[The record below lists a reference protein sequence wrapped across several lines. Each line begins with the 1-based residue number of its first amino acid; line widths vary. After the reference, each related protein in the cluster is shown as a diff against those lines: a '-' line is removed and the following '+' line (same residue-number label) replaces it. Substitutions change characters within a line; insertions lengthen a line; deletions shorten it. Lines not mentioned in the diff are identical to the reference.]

1 MAEMMQTIEHLV
13 SEIGPRPVA
22 TEEEQ
27 QASLYIAQELKDLN
41 LPTEVEEFQGSVSHK
56 KTRLVCSSVAVVF
69 ALVSLFLP
77 VIALPAII
85 ISFVC
90 AVFFMSEE
98 LGKPILS
105 KFLDKGIS
113 QNVVAR
119 FVPAAVEEGRG
130 RRRKVVLVSR
140 VDSGSVRPELS
151 EPFLNAM
158 PVFAPAARLGM
169 VILPLYLLIRSVFFL
184 HSTGAAFII
193 STFLL
198 IAVCLCAALT
208 TISFVLEKISGLND
222 GANSS
227 ASGVAVMLEV
237 ARRITQENEAANPDT
252 LTTSLAQDSE
262 QNADQNAQFALEE
275 GVGEA
280 DLQKNTGSDEQG
292 YTPDGQAYQR
302 ADSSYTQNKPENQV
316 TIHGAAQAY
325 EQGVVPEGAA
335 LVYENRAQNSRGNN
349 SPSLPH
355 AAAVAVPAAVAAG
368 VAAGFTVDAVHGGIV
383 DASAASST
391 FGQPDAF
398 AQASQ
403 TPLQELNMHGVASA
417 QLTQAPLSATLPD
430 HPSQAGGTQ
439 AGAVGAAGAAG
450 AAGATG
456 AAGAAPNAAA
466 YAAPKKEVPS
476 WFSAGRAAARANAP
490 AQAQIPTAKRSTFA
504 TALEAAEQR
513 ISEAYQVNT
522 ETQVNAETPN
532 NSAFGVFE
540 TTTAAQA
547 VVQTDVQATAQGDVQ
562 VQPPVNTSFEQSEQ
576 AKAELQT
583 QERAH
588 VEAQFETPAQTQ
600 AKTQE
605 ETQEDS
611 QLLSQNKSQ
620 SQQQPER
627 QLESQQSYVQSQNAH
642 TQEQPAQE
650 QSVQEQ
656 AAQEQ
661 PAQEQAAQEPEAI
674 SMDYFM
680 AAAAGV
686 RTGETVI
693 ATPVSPDTER
703 KPLVLPDLSVTGS
716 LPVAEIQKQRAPL
729 AQLEEEHAPS
739 ANARS
744 NAQIASRGAADG
756 FASSLAPDSNSAAQ
770 ANLRANLPSLSGMLD
785 QVEAT
790 QAFEPVA
797 GATGSFAPVTEALV
811 ASSDNDE
818 ELFVDDADDSAFDDN
833 YTESGAYAGP
843 EYVDMPKK
851 RGRGLFD
858 KLFGGKKKEESP
870 DNRSFDDED
879 DDAWEGGAFSEKLS
893 GIASGAS
900 GVASRVRSALPKG
913 KSEQEEYSEEFD
925 ADNFEHENNERSAE
939 NEEYA
944 RVCELIAQRYGT
956 QTQEAFDNN
965 QTSLNTGDS
974 DVNEA
979 MQRIEDFRAGGIETE
994 VWFVSLGAE
1003 TDCHAGMEEF
1013 IEVHREELRG
1023 CIVIELDSL
1032 GAGNLC
1038 NITKEGALLPVTFSS
1053 RMKRYAKRAA
1063 QLAGIT
1069 VENTTMCWQESAAS
1083 VAIRGGLQ
1091 AMHVVGMSGKKP
1103 ALYAQADDVLDNISA
1118 ETLSENANFVT
1129 EVVKSV

>member
-69 ALVSLFLP
+69 ALISLFLP

-184 HSTGAAFII
+184 HSTGVAFII

-275 GVGEA
+275 GVGEV
-280 DLQKNTGSDEQG
+280 DLQKDTGSDEQG
-292 YTPDGQAYQR
+292 YTPDGQAYHR
-302 ADSSYTQNKPENQV
+302 ADSSYAQNKPENQV

-368 VAAGFTVDAVHGGIV
+368 VATGFAVDAVHGGIV

-403 TPLQELNMHGVASA
+403 TPLQEINMHGVAPA
-417 QLTQAPLSATLPD
+417 QLTQAPLPATLPD

-439 AGAVGAAGAAG
+439 AGAVGAAGA
-450 AAGATG
+450 TG
-456 AAGAAPNAAA
+456 AAGAAPNAAT

-490 AQAQIPTAKRSTFA
+490 AQAQIPAAKRSTFA

-522 ETQVNAETPN
+522 ETPN

-547 VVQTDVQATAQGDVQ
+547 VVQTDVQAAAQGDVQ
-562 VQPPVNTSFEQSEQ
+562 VQPPVNTSFEHSEQ

-600 AKTQE
+600 AQAKTQE

-620 SQQQPER
+620 SQQQPEL
-627 QLESQQSYVQSQNAH
+627 QLESQQSHAQSQNAH

-650 QSVQEQ
+650 QI
-656 AAQEQ
+656 
-661 PAQEQAAQEPEAI
+661 AQEQAAQEPEAI

-693 ATPVSPDTER
+693 ATSVSPDTER

-729 AQLEEEHAPS
+729 AQLEEGHAPS

-744 NAQIASRGAADG
+744 NTQAASRGATDG
-756 FASSLAPDSNSAAQ
+756 FVSSLALDSNSAAQ

-913 KSEQEEYSEEFD
+913 KSEQEEYSEEFE

-944 RVCELIAQRYGT
+944 RVCELIAQRYGA

-965 QTSLNTGDS
+965 QTSLNAGGS

-994 VWFVSLGAE
+994 VWFVALGAE

-1032 GAGNLC
+1032 GAGSLC
-1038 NITKEGALLPVTFSS
+1038 NITKEGVLLPVTFSS

-1103 ALYAQADDVLDNISA
+1103 SLYAQADDVFDNISA

-1129 EVVKSV
+1129 EAVKSI